1 MHIAVAAKT
10 AITHISTSH
19 DEYTD
24 NSIYCLQ
31 RFQLDA
37 YVCTL
42 YSSSPLYSLIWV
54 YSLLASGRPPILN
67 NYYSLSPELSLKK
80 F

>member
-42 YSSSPLYSLIWV
+42 YSSSIQSNLGVQFIGKRQTSH
-54 YSLLASGRPPILN
+54 S
-67 NYYSLSPELSLKK
+67 
-80 F
+80 